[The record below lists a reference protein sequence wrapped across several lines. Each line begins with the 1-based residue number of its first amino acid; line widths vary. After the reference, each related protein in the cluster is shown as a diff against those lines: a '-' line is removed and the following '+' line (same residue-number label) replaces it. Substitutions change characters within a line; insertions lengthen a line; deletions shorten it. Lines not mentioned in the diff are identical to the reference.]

1 MGKKKVVL
9 DTNIIISAFG
19 WEGNPRKIL
28 RMILVREIELIL
40 SSHILAEVKRVLDY
54 PKFKFNEQQKRDILS
69 IVLRIAK
76 LVEPKVN
83 YDIIKE
89 DATDNKFID
98 CAIEA
103 KAEFIITGDAHLL
116 KIKEHK
122 CIRILTPRE
131 FLELQKE

>member
-54 PKFKFNEQQKRDILS
+54 PKFKLDESQKKDIQ
-69 IVLRIAK
+69 
-76 LVEPKVN
+76 
-83 YDIIKE
+83 E
-89 DATDNKFID
+89 DRKRA
-98 CAIEA
+98 
-103 KAEFIITGDAHLL
+103 
-116 KIKEHK
+116 
-122 CIRILTPRE
+122 
-131 FLELQKE
+131 